1 MRDKYGIQKKNA
13 GGRPKTEV
21 LEEIKK
27 DYGMNDKDAKA
38 LQQKISEVRVSS
50 YQMPPIFNVVSFS
63 RLNKSVELVSET
75 CIDAY
80 SFLRMLPREKLQRP
94 RWTRR
99 WRRGK

>member
-38 LQQKISEVRVSS
+38 LQQKISEVRG
-50 YQMPPIFNVVSFS
+50 FSFS
-63 RLNKSVELVSET
+63 MSPTLVFLFGGLTKSKK
-75 CIDAY
+75 Y
-80 SFLRMLPREKLQRP
+80 
-94 RWTRR
+94 
-99 WRRGK
+99 

>member
-50 YQMPPIFNVVSFS
+50 YQ
-63 RLNKSVELVSET
+63 RLNKSVELVSEAT
-75 CIDAY
+75 CIDALY
-80 SFLRMLPREKLQRP
+80 LFLP
-94 RWTRR
+94 
-99 WRRGK
+99 